1 MISVLPVRR
10 VQRKASSSGWRL
22 TALSQSTEG
31 FGGHDI
37 SVLFERIASS
47 RTYSCISSALD
58 GVSLLSALQI
68 SLHCKKTTAFP
79 MITDLENFSFLGILG
94 QINQWPLISNCSRLQ

>member
-37 SVLFERIASS
+37 SVLFERIAS
-47 RTYSCISSALD
+47 RTYSCISSTLD
-58 GVSLLSALQI
+58 GVSLLS
-68 SLHCKKTTAFP
+68 
-79 MITDLENFSFLGILG
+79 
-94 QINQWPLISNCSRLQ
+94 NC